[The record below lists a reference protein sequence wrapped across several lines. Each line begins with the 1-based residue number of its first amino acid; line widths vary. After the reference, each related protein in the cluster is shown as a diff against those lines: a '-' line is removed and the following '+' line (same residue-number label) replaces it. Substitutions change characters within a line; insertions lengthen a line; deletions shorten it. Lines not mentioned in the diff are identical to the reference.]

1 LPALAAVARFERSKR
16 KKMRLARNSHR
27 NGRIS
32 ALLTNV
38 ADGVGRLVSE
48 HIALAKAELTQELD
62 TWGKSLGRVA
72 ASLSLLLVGYAFLC
86 AALVVYLAS
95 KGMST
100 AAALLL
106 VGAANLVVGAV
117 GVYPPLRRI
126 SQQRL
131 LRDSLEELDRSA
143 AQLLA
148 GGSGEKAQVADDE
161 RI

>member
-1 LPALAAVARFERSKR
+1 
-16 KKMRLARNSHR
+16 MRLARNSKR
-27 NGRIS
+27 NGGIS
-32 ALLTNV
+32 ARLTDV

-48 HIALAKAELTQELD
+48 HIALARAELTQELD

-72 ASLSLLLVGYAFLC
+72 GSLSLLLVGYAFLC
-86 AALVVYLAS
+86 AALVAYLAS

-131 LRDSLEELDRSA
+131 LRDSLEEFDTSA
-143 AQLLA
+143 AKLL
-148 GGSGEKAQVADDE
+148 GGGGGQKARVADDE
-161 RI
+161 RL

>member
-1 LPALAAVARFERSKR
+1 
-16 KKMRLARNSHR
+16 MRLARNSHR

>member
-1 LPALAAVARFERSKR
+1 
-16 KKMRLARNSHR
+16 MRLARDSHK

-32 ALLTNV
+32 ALLTDV

-48 HIALAKAELTQELD
+48 HIALARAELTQELD

-86 AALVVYLAS
+86 AALVAYLAS
-95 KGMST
+95 KGIST

-161 RI
+161 RL